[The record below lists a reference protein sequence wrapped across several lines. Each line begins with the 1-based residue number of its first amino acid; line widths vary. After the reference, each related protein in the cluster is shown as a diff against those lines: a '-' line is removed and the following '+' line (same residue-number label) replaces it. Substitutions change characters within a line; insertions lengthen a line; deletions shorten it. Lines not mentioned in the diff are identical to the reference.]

1 MSKSLSGPIPGQSLT
16 DEPRGFPWERPPET
30 ADPKEALML
39 HMENMSK
46 PKFSDAVVYMLQLEI
61 PVEVIT
67 NTSITM
73 AVGNGVHSVDVGLII
88 APAVHQEIVSIAEDS
103 GIEYDEYF
111 PEDADEEAA
120 AKERIKSIVL
130 SKLGKDE
137 PKPIVSQTIE
147 AMGSPETEEFEDMR
161 EEQEEQGDMPEG
173 MPEQPPEEP
182 KMSMGLMSKG
192 L

>member
-1 MSKSLSGPIPGQSLT
+1 V
-16 DEPRGFPWERPPET
+16 
-30 ADPKEALML
+30 
-39 HMENMSK
+39 
-46 PKFSDAVVYMLQLEI
+46 DAVIYMLQIEI

-67 NTSITM
+67 NTAITM
-73 AVGNGVHSVDVGLII
+73 AVGNGIHSIDVGLII
-88 APAVHQEIVSIAEDS
+88 APAVHKEIVSIAEES
-103 GIEYDEYF
+103 GMEYEEYF

-161 EEQEEQGDMPEG
+161 EQQEEQDAMPEG
-173 MPEQPPEEP
+173 MPEKP
-182 KMSMGLMSKG
+182 MGLMSKG
-192 L
+192 M